1 VGRRL
6 ERAIATTRLVQ
17 RFAVRADPGFDPAEK
32 LDALLELVDSVIS
45 YRQRYSITATRS
57 SVIDLV
63 ALDPNNPRS
72 IAFQA
77 ALLVEHLQTLS
88 EQSREEVPAEA
99 LSQAILLAAQLRTAR
114 ASQLDEQR
122 LAGFDDALLGLSDAI
137 ARTYLVDRSRL
148 ARPIDP
154 M

>member
-1 VGRRL
+1 
-6 ERAIATTRLVQ
+6 
-17 RFAVRADPGFDPAEK
+17 
-32 LDALLELVDSVIS
+32 
-45 YRQRYSITATRS
+45 
-57 SVIDLV
+57 V

-77 ALLVEHLQTLS
+77 TLLVEHLQALS
-88 EQSREEVPAEA
+88 DQSREDVPAEA
-99 LSQAILLAAQLRTAR
+99 LSQAILLSAQLRTAR
-114 ASQLDEQR
+114 ASQLDEQH
-122 LAGFDDALLGLSDAI
+122 LAAVDDGLLALSDAI